1 MKILL
6 ALVAFFQ
13 ITGHSQNKEHTSRQN
28 QTVTVI
34 LVRHAEKEKSGDD
47 PELSA
52 EGRQRAN
59 ELAEML
65 RETHIDVIYST
76 PFKRTK
82 QTMLPLA
89 DLKNLPVKEYS
100 ASMPYAQ
107 FINKLSGEHRGK
119 VILIAG
125 HSNTIP
131 EILKVLSKGAFNI
144 SIDES
149 EYDNLFI
156 VTGITEERPT
166 VLHLKYGNRTA
177 QHSVN

>member
-1 MKILL
+1 MQVLFFLFTILNL
-6 ALVAFFQ
+6 
-13 ITGHSQNKEHTSRQN
+13 SQFPSNFSPAAEGSSTF
-28 QTVTVI
+28 I

-47 PELSA
+47 PELSM
-52 EGRQRAN
+52 EGKQRAK
-59 ELAEML
+59 ELSILL
-65 RETHIDVIYST
+65 RETQIDAIYST
-76 PFKRTK
+76 PFKRTR

-107 FINKLSGEHRGK
+107 FADKLSSEHPGK

-131 EILKVLSKGAFNI
+131 EILKVLSKGSFNI

-156 VTGITEERPT
+156 VTGINEAHPT
-166 VLHLKYGNRTA
+166 VLHLKYGNPT
-177 QHSVN
+177 VK